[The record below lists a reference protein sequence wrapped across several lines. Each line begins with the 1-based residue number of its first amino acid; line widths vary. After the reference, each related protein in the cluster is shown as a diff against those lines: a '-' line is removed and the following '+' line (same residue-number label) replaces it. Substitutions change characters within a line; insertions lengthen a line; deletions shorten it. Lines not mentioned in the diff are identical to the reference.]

1 MTKEE
6 LLDYLALEVLKVAPQ
21 SARDAYRVAEEVL
34 KIAPQS
40 ARDAYRVAEDMIERR
55 QIIDRWALREAVVDD
70 AIEKL
75 GLTVR
80 AEHCLKAEE
89 IYTITQL
96 TGCTEQRL
104 LKTPN
109 LGRKSLKEIIERLNE
124 RGLNLRGQA

>member
-6 LLDYLALEVLKVAPQ
+6 LLDYLALEVLKV
-21 SARDAYRVAEEVL
+21 S
-34 KIAPQS
+34 PQS

-55 QIIDRWALREAVVDD
+55 QEIIERWALREAVVGDG
-70 AIEKL
+70 IEQL
-75 GLTVR
+75 NLTVR
-80 AEHCLKAEE
+80 SEHCLKAED
-89 IYTITQL
+89 IHTITQL

-124 RGLNLRGQA
+124 RGLKLRGRA

>member
-6 LLDYLALEVLKVAPQ
+6 LLDHLALEVLKA
-21 SARDAYRVAEEVL
+21 S
-34 KIAPQS
+34 PQS

-55 QIIDRWALREAVVDD
+55 QEILHKWEMTEAIVFDG
-70 AIEKL
+70 IETL

-80 AEHCLKAEE
+80 SEHCLKAEE
-89 IYTITQL
+89 IYTVTQL
-96 TGCTEQRL
+96 LGCTENRL

-124 RGLNLRGQA
+124 RGLKLRGQA

>member
-6 LLDYLALEVLKVAPQ
+6 LLDHLALEVLKA
-21 SARDAYRVAEEVL
+21 S
-34 KIAPQS
+34 PQS

-55 QIIDRWALREAVVDD
+55 QEIINKWVLREAMVEDG
-70 AIEKL
+70 IEQL
-75 GLTVR
+75 NLTVR
-80 AEHCLKAEE
+80 SEHCLKAEE

-109 LGRKSLKEIIERLNE
+109 LGRKSMKEIIERLNE
-124 RGLNLRGQA
+124 RGLKLRGQA

>member
-6 LLDYLALEVLKVAPQ
+6 LLDQLALEVLRA
-21 SARDAYRVAEEVL
+21 S
-34 KIAPQS
+34 PQS

-55 QIIDRWALREAVVDD
+55 QEILNKWTMAEAVVFDG
-70 AIEKL
+70 IEAL

-80 AEHCLKAEE
+80 SEHCLKAEE
-89 IYTITQL
+89 IYTVTQL
-96 TGCTEQRL
+96 LGCTEQRL

-124 RGLNLRGQA
+124 RGLKLRGQS

>member
-6 LLDYLALEVLKVAPQ
+6 LLDHLALEVL
-21 SARDAYRVAEEVL
+21 RVS
-34 KIAPQS
+34 PQS

-55 QIIDRWALREAVVDD
+55 QEILNKWAVAEAIIDEN
-70 AIEKL
+70 IEQL

-80 AEHCLKAEE
+80 SEQCLKAEE

-96 TGCTEQRL
+96 IGCTEQRL

-109 LGRKSLKEIIERLNE
+109 LGRKSLREIIERLNE
-124 RGLNLRGQA
+124 RGLKLRGQA

>member
-6 LLDYLALEVLKVAPQ
+6 LLDHLALEVLKA
-21 SARDAYRVAEEVL
+21 S
-34 KIAPQS
+34 PQS

-55 QIIDRWALREAVVDD
+55 QEIINKWVLREAVVEDG
-70 AIEKL
+70 IEQL
-75 GLTVR
+75 NLTVR
-80 AEHCLKAEE
+80 SEHCLKAEE

-109 LGRKSLKEIIERLNE
+109 LGRKSIKEIIECLNE
-124 RGLNLRGQA
+124 RGLKLRGQA